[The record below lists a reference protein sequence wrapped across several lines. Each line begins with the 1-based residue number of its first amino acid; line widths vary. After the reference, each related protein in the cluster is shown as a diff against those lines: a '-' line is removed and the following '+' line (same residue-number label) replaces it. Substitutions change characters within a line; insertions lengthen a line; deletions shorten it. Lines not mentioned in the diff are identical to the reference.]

1 MPRRLLGL
9 LRSSVRPFADSQPM
23 APFRDRIEDFQRLD
37 WHILQN
43 GAIALYHKRAVLDED
58 RTILTAL
65 GYHVHVLDASTWQ
78 TSAELYEDVRRTLSF
93 PEHYGRN
100 LAALVDCLS
109 ELRIPHDGGLALAI
123 RHFDKFAHI
132 EPALATAV
140 LEALEST
147 SRHHLLFGRRFL
159 ALVQSDD
166 ATVRFAPVGARPIV
180 WNPREMSP
188 SNRGLGT
195 AG

>member
-1 MPRRLLGL
+1 MARRILDL
-9 LRSSVRPFADSQPM
+9 LRSSTRSFGRSAPM
-23 APFRDRIEDFQRLD
+23 APFRNRLEDFQRLD

-43 GAIALYHKRAVLDED
+43 GAIALYHEGAVLDED
-58 RTILTAL
+58 RAVLVAL
-65 GYHVHVLDASTWQ
+65 GYRVLVLDAGTWE
-78 TSAELYEDVRRTLSF
+78 SAADLHEDVQRTLSF
-93 PEHYGRN
+93 PAQYARN

-109 ELRIPHDGGLALAI
+109 ELKISEDGGMAVVI
-123 RHFDKFAHI
+123 RHFEKFARH

-159 ALVQSDD
+159 AMIQSDD
-166 ATVRFAPVGARPIV
+166 ATVRFAPVGARPVV
-180 WNPREMSP
+180 WNPREVSP
-188 SNRGLGT
+188 SHRGLGT

>member
-1 MPRRLLGL
+1 MPKRILDL
-9 LRSSVRPFADSQPM
+9 LRSSSRSAPM
-23 APFRDRIEDFQRLD
+23 APFRDRSEDFQRLD

-58 RTILTAL
+58 RAILAAL
-65 GYHVHVLDASTWQ
+65 GYRVHVLDAGTWQ
-78 TSAELYEDVRRTLSF
+78 SATDMHEDVQRALSF
-93 PEHYGRN
+93 PQYYGRN

-109 ELRIPHDGGLALAI
+109 DLNIPTDGGVALVV
-123 RHFDKFAHI
+123 RHFDKFARL

-159 ALVQSDD
+159 AMVQSDD
-166 ATVRFAPVGARPIV
+166 ATVRFAPVGARPVV
-180 WNPREMSP
+180 WNPREVTP